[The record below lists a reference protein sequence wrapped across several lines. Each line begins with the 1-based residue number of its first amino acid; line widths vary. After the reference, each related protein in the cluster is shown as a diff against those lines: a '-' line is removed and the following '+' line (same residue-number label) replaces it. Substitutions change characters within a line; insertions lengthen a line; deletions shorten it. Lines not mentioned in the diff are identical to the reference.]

1 MNRSLVQVGLGE
13 YLLGMGEFE
22 KFFIVDGVSS
32 VMKPTYNKIQKLP
45 EERART
51 DLTTGSN

>member
-1 MNRSLVQVGLGE
+1 MNGSLVQVGLGE

-51 DLTTGSN
+51 DLITGSN